1 MEEMILQF
9 ITNYGWKLALISC
22 CGIFVLGV
30 LKFFCVFD
38 KVEKSKRKYIYTAI
52 SAGISIAASAIYL
65 VCVKAFDWSAFGVLA
80 GAIYTFNQ
88 AIYSMYE
95 TLGVRAGLRQLGN
108 VIINIVAKKQLETAK
123 EKIEAQETVE

>member
-9 ITNYGWKLALISC
+9 ITTYGWQVALISC
-22 CGIFVLGV
+22 GGIFLLGV
-30 LKFFCVFD
+30 LKFFGVF
-38 KVEKSKRKYIYTAI
+38 EKIEKDKRKYVYTAI
-52 SAGISIAASAIYL
+52 SAGISTIASGVYL
-65 VCVKAFDWSAFGVLA
+65 WCAGGFEWGAFGVLA

>member
-1 MEEMILQF
+1 MEEMIVQF
-9 ITNYGWKLALISC
+9 ITTYGWQIALISC
-22 CGIFVLGV
+22 GGIFLLGV
-30 LKFFCVFD
+30 LKFFGIF
-38 KVEKSKRKYIYTAI
+38 EKIEKDKRKYVYTAI
-52 SAGISIAASAIYL
+52 SASISTIASGVYL
-65 VCVKAFDWSAFGVLA
+65 WCAGGFEWGAFGVLA

-108 VIINIVAKKQLETAK
+108 VIINIVAKKQIETAK